1 MQHQEDVM
9 ASKPFFSKGLFD
21 FLRDL
26 KKNNRRDWFEK
37 NKDRY
42 EVFVKFPL
50 LGFIGSFGPAMQTVS
65 TSFVADTRPM
75 GGSMF
80 RIYRDTRFS
89 KDKTPYKTHA
99 AAQFRHHVG
108 KDVHAPGFYLHLEP
122 GGVFAGGGLWRPES
136 TVAGQVRDAIAARG
150 AEWDSIMADRVFK
163 KTCSFEGEKL
173 SRPPRG
179 FSKTHPMIEWLKYK
193 DFTFFAKFTEKEACS
208 GGFVEKVAA
217 SFKAASPLMR
227 FLTLAMGLDYGLPQG
242 SQRKSE
248 PWGKGAL

>member
-1 MQHQEDVM
+1 MGKSM
-9 ASKPFFSKGLFD
+9 ASKPYFSKELFD

-26 KKNNRRDWFEK
+26 KRNNRRDWFEK

-50 LGFIGSFGPAMQTVS
+50 LGFIGSFGPSLRTIS
-65 TSFVADTRPM
+65 PSFTADTRTM

-99 AAQFRHHVG
+99 ASQFRHCVG

-136 TVAGQVRDAIAARG
+136 KVVGQVRDAIANKSD
-150 AEWDSIMADRVFK
+150 EWNRIMSDGVFK
-163 KTCSFEGEKL
+163 KTCVFEGEKL
-173 SRPPRG
+173 MRPPRG
-179 FSKTHPMIEWLKYK
+179 FNKNHPMIEWLQYK
-193 DFTFFAKFTEKEACS
+193 DFTFFTKFTEKEACS
-208 GGFVEKVAA
+208 GGFMEKVTS

-227 FLTLAMGLDYGLPQG
+227 FLTLAMELDYDIPQG
-242 SQRKSE
+242 ARAKTEQRGRE
-248 PWGKGAL
+248 EY

>member
-1 MQHQEDVM
+1 MI
-9 ASKPFFSKGLFD
+9 SKPFFSRELFK

-50 LGFIGSFGPAMQTVS
+50 LGFIGSMGPFLKDIS
-65 TSFVADTRPM
+65 PHYLADTRPM

-99 AAQFRHHVG
+99 AAQFRHRVG

-122 GGVFAGGGLWRPES
+122 DGVFAGGGLWRPES
-136 TVAGQVRDAIAARG
+136 PVLGKVRDALVAHPT
-150 AEWDSIMADRVFK
+150 EWKNLLADPRFKRHCSI
-163 KTCSFEGEKL
+163 EGEKL
-173 SRPPRG
+173 VRPPRG
-179 FSKTHPMIEWLKYK
+179 YDPNHPLIEWLKYR
-193 DFTFFAKFTEKEACS
+193 DFTFFTEFTEKEACS
-208 GGFVEKVAA
+208 GGFLEKVAT
-217 SFKAASPLMR
+217 SYRAASPFMA
-227 FLTLAMGLDYGLPQG
+227 FLT
-242 SQRKSE
+242 R
-248 PWGKGAL
+248 ALELEY